1 MAPELLNSSYKLRPS
16 ALDIFALGVI
26 LFIIRTGVSP
36 FHYATNDDDNYRL
49 WISNERKKFWREIE
63 EGLDYK
69 LEEEFKTLI
78 GDIFEPDPKKR
89 ISLKKIKESTW
100 LKGLKKDGR
109 VLLEKELKTRKKK
122 VEKVLNEKKTRTEL
136 KIK

>member
-1 MAPELLNSSYKLRPS
+1 MAPELLNSCYKLRSP

-26 LFIIRTGVSP
+26 LFIVRTGVSP

-63 EGLDYK
+63 DGLDYK

-100 LKGLKKDGR
+100 LKGFKKDGR
-109 VLLEKELKTRKKK
+109 MFLEKELKSRKKK
-122 VEKVLNEKKTRTEL
+122 VEKLLNRKSARTGL

>member
-1 MAPELLNSSYKLRPS
+1 M
-16 ALDIFALGVI
+16 
-26 LFIIRTGVSP
+26 
-36 FHYATNDDDNYRL
+36 
-49 WISNERKKFWREIE
+49 
-63 EGLDYK
+63 
-69 LEEEFKTLI
+69 

-100 LKGLKKDGR
+100 LKGLKKDER

-122 VEKVLNEKKTRTEL
+122 VEKILNEKKARTEL